1 MESRCGRSGGS
12 ELVALTRDWLPLLH
26 LHVACFTSEI
36 KLGGIVEL

>member
-1 MESRCGRSGGS
+1 MSSYGLSGGS
-12 ELVALTRDWLPLLH
+12 EPAALTRDWLPLLH